1 MKSIIKT
8 QIIPLVIIV
17 TIQIYALVTTFE
29 KTYGGA
35 NADIGFS
42 VQ

>member
-1 MKSIIKT
+1 MASIMKT
-8 QIIPLVIIV
+8 QIMLLVIRV

>member
-8 QIIPLVIIV
+8 QIIPLVIIF

-29 KTYGGA
+29 KTYGDA